1 MALNIVFESL
11 LVMVEIIWKKYGAL
25 ILGCVWLIFICEI
38 QANKGVCRIFLPETW
53 HYDDLRT
60 LGIYLIKDSI
70 AGRGVLWKIKTFIP
84 YTCSFTSFD
93 SFFTRT
99 FFCS

>member
-38 QANKGVCRIFLPETW
+38 QANKGVCRIFLPET
-53 HYDDLRT
+53 
-60 LGIYLIKDSI
+60 
-70 AGRGVLWKIKTFIP
+70 
-84 YTCSFTSFD
+84 
-93 SFFTRT
+93 
-99 FFCS
+99 